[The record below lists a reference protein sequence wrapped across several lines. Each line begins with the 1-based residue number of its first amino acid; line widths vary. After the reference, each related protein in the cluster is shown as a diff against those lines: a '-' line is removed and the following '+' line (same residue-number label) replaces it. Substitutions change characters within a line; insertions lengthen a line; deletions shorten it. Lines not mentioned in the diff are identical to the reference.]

1 MKAYSLPAAGAL
13 LAMLALGGC
22 KVGPNYKVPAMPAP
36 PAYSDNGQNGNWSVA
51 TPADTAIR
59 EDWWTI
65 YQNPQ
70 LNDLEQRCANA
81 NQNIAAALHAYEQ
94 AHDLVRENKASLYPT
109 VSIGAAGTRNLI
121 SDNRPL
127 HVPGTA
133 TNYWDF
139 LIPINISWEPDF
151 WGGIRRQIES
161 SAATAQATAADLANI
176 RLSLQGMLA
185 VTYFQIR
192 GLDLQAQLLR
202 STIDSYQQSLEL
214 TQFRFKGG
222 LASDSDVE
230 QAQTLLEQTR
240 AQLIDLGVQRAQFE
254 HAIAVLIAE
263 PATSFHIA
271 EDPLVGD
278 PPSVPTGIPSEL
290 LQRRPDIA
298 GAERRVASANALI
311 GVAKSAF
318 YPNITLGASGGV
330 ESTEISQL
338 FSAGSAAWSAGPSAN
353 EILYDAGRRKAQLDL
368 AIAQREQATALYRQ
382 QVLSA
387 FRDVEDQLAALRVL
401 EQEAAVT
408 GRAVTAAKRSTEL
421 STMRYKRGLAPYLE
435 VLTNQTLELANERTA
450 ASLVTQRIVA
460 SAQLQIALG
469 GGWNSAQLPPN

>member
-1 MKAYSLPAAGAL
+1 
-13 LAMLALGGC
+13 
-22 KVGPNYKVPAMPAP
+22 MPAP
-36 PAYSDNGQNGNWSVA
+36 PAYSDNGHNGNWSVA

-59 EDWWTI
+59 GDWWAI
-65 YQNPQ
+65 YQDAQ

-81 NQNIAAALHAYEQ
+81 NQNIAAAFHAYEQ

-109 VSIGAAGTRNLI
+109 VSIGAAATRNRI

-127 HVPGTA
+127 HTPGTA

-139 LIPINISWEPDF
+139 LIPVNISWEPDF

-161 SAATAQATAADLANI
+161 SAASAQATAADLANI

-185 VTYFQIR
+185 VTYFQMR

-202 STIDSYQQSLEL
+202 STLDSYQQSLDL

-230 QAQTLLEQTR
+230 QARTLLEQTR

-254 HAIAVLIAE
+254 HAIAVLIGE
-263 PATSFHIA
+263 PATNFHIA
-271 EDPLVGD
+271 ENPLVGD

-330 ESTEISQL
+330 ESDTDQPALQRRQRRMERRSLSKRDSLRCRPPEGAARPRSRPARTGHCSLPPAGALCISRCRGP
-338 FSAGSAAWSAGPSAN
+338 ARRTARARTGGSGNGTSRHRCETQHGALHAC
-353 EILYDAGRRKAQLDL
+353 
-368 AIAQREQATALYRQ
+368 AI
-382 QVLSA
+382 
-387 FRDVEDQLAALRVL
+387 
-401 EQEAAVT
+401 
-408 GRAVTAAKRSTEL
+408 
-421 STMRYKRGLAPYLE
+421 
-435 VLTNQTLELANERTA
+435 NA
-450 ASLVTQRIVA
+450 ASLHT
-460 SAQLQIALG
+460 SK
-469 GGWNSAQLPPN
+469 S